1 MASLTPGLILKLL
14 QAMNTDTRVTGDHR
28 SPLLQLIGIVP
39 ALAGSDL
46 FSNQG
51 FYLNLS
57 DSLNSTYVLLSHP
70 DTDLI
75 LNNRLQLGQFLY
87 VDRFHFNTPLPIVT
101 NIRPLPTRHPF
112 VGSPEPLVARIS
124 STSRHFTIQPL
135 SDSDDPLSL
144 YLSTTQSPI
153 PSNHHHHHQQQQNQ
167 QQKLNN
173 ARQPLA
179 NRENLPAPARFS
191 SPATAK
197 RSVSTG
203 RFTKV
208 SAERDPSPAGK
219 GKRSSSPVPSKCVV
233 PSLVSAKDENRRV
246 SREAAIIVPS
256 RYRQPSPTARKQ
268 PSPNPRRASISP
280 GRRLSGGINASGRKK
295 MVAGIPKI
303 SDALMG
309 SAKTT
314 RKNWDEQNVEGESK
328 EKSVAAASKIRVDSQ
343 SIIKTQVKYK

>member
-1 MASLTPGLILKLL
+1 MASLTPGIILKLL
-14 QAMNTDTRVTGDHR
+14 QAMNSDTRVTGDHR

-39 ALAGSDL
+39 ALAGTDL

-75 LNNRLQLGQFLY
+75 LSNRLQLGQFLY
-87 VDRFHFNTPLPIVT
+87 VDRFHFNNPLPTVS
-101 NIRPLPTRHPF
+101 NIRPLSTRHPF
-112 VGSPEPLVARIS
+112 LGTPEPLVARIS
-124 STSRHFTIQPL
+124 SSSRHFTIQPL

-144 YLSTTQSPI
+144 YLSQ
-153 PSNHHHHHQQQQNQ
+153 PSNQQQQHQ
-167 QQKLNN
+167 QVQSNN
-173 ARQPLA
+173 SRQPLA
-179 NRENLPAPARFS
+179 PRDNLPVPQRFS

-197 RSVSTG
+197 RSQSAG
-203 RFTKV
+203 KFNKI

-233 PSLVSAKDENRRV
+233 PSLVSAREENRKV

-280 GRRLSGGINASGRKK
+280 GRRLSGGLKFSPVVVDSSAKKK
-295 MVAGIPKI
+295 MVAGISRV
-303 SDALMG
+303 SDALVG
-309 SAKTT
+309 STKTT
-314 RKNWDEQNVEGESK
+314 RKNWDELNVEGESK
-328 EKSVAAASKIRVDSQ
+328 EKGTASRNRVDSQ
-343 SIIKTQVKYK
+343 SILRTQVD